1 MHPSLRQQLFSVQ
14 RCSSNTG
21 QVQNMS
27 MLLEVTVLSSSCTH
41 SQHSH
46 SQPDC
51 CGSTIPHCLSHHH
64 HCSPPHPEHLHCWL
78 QHQHHHHCHHHF
90 PLQQHVRVSQH
101 QESVRVHPRP
111 GAY

>member
-41 SQHSH
+41 SQHS
-46 SQPDC
+46 QLDC

-64 HCSPPHPEHLHCWL
+64 HCSPPHPEHLHGWL